1 MLIFRNYLF
10 FAIFSILFLGCG
22 SGGGVD
28 KVLDSGKETTIQR
41 VNLTLKIGYDE
52 SILSRETESVR
63 ETKRVKFS
71 DLSSVLITIFDSQ
84 KNYYVDQNIFKNS
97 SGNWEFQLND
107 IPTGINITFIAEG
120 FDSRGYRIF
129 SGKVID
135 ELDISDSSIVIPLS
149 LAQTEATVLTPSI
162 ASIIGNSGSSQGKQ
176 ITFTITNPNSEFVN
190 WKLTPDEALKK
201 YGTFSQT
208 NGSLDFR
215 FKSELTFDVNFSGT
229 LDNIIFENRLDL
241 NNSVGDLTTIFFK
254 LYEQNNKIS
263 FSIAPVVNNI
273 SLVFKSD
280 RVIATAL
287 LDSSLMKKEVCTND
301 FKDLILDFNM
311 TNRSFIEL
319 FTRYYNAIDKY
330 NELNESITNFKNQVS
345 DNNFTKLLNLDISYS
360 FDSLFLNYQKQYG
373 YSSDSFNNLYKL
385 LKDNNFSKLLNY
397 YQSDLRGENLTLL
410 ETYYR
415 DDMNFSN
422 ILKNYISN
430 FGREN
435 FSNLIEYYIADSQST
450 LLTDYN
456 FSDKNF
462 SKNGEF
468 FYGKFGVKNL
478 DDNESNESKANFD
491 MLLKRFTNNNYTSFY
506 TVFTTGGKTLNE
518 LLGTYYNDSYSFDNN
533 FAPLLNLVIDENF
546 DKLWDNLNYK
556 YSNLS
561 SFKTLAEFINNSDF
575 IQWLNYYKYQTSEL
589 LNSIRSK
596 LDHDICSS
604 EELDTLN
611 YQWSLDKNS
620 LLIEDPYKNP
630 ITIKNFTGTLQDKLN
645 LIVSS
650 ANGVKSEYSYQ
661 INIKSWLYSSGNPIK
676 IDNGLDNNSTDNNS
690 TENNNSNGN
699 TDNNS
704 STGGGTTNPTVN
716 YKFSLDSNVSG
727 DLLLLYGESTEVV
740 FTTSKYFS
748 DFMADIVGD
757 FGNGEIFTLGE
768 IKDISTATTRK
779 YSVKITANRTL
790 GGGYFTFAI
799 QNSGHAEA
807 KTIKIAV
814 ENPIQVLELKRNY
827 TVVEGTEVNLTMRVS
842 NARGD
847 TLNFSISE
855 SSSNFDAVPIGTINF
870 TSGTTDGIGFDFKVS
885 GLKEGESNLTI
896 RITDTTM
903 EPDYWLEY
911 PIVIKV
917 DKTNEQVLTNK
928 LLQFA
933 CGSVQLDSKTYEYV
947 ADGWSPTAD
956 SSINS
961 PDNYINV
968 QSFNQLDSANL
979 SRIVILYPK
988 PSGNFSGEYTN
999 FYVYNQSTFKNI
1011 GTIKYGSSMKDKEFY
1026 IKYYDISTNSVMC
1039 EKHKF

>member
-71 DLSSVLITIFDSQ
+71 DLSSVLITIFDSK

-468 FYGKFGVKNL
+468 FMVNSELKILTIMNRMNL
-478 DDNESNESKANFD
+478 KQTSICY
-491 MLLKRFTNNNYTSFY
+491 LKDLQIIIIQ
-506 TVFTTGGKTLNE
+506 V
-518 LLGTYYNDSYSFDNN
+518 
-533 FAPLLNLVIDENF
+533 
-546 DKLWDNLNYK
+546 
-556 YSNLS
+556 
-561 SFKTLAEFINNSDF
+561 F
-575 IQWLNYYKYQTSEL
+575 IQ
-589 LNSIRSK
+589 
-596 LDHDICSS
+596 
-604 EELDTLN
+604 
-611 YQWSLDKNS
+611 
-620 LLIEDPYKNP
+620 
-630 ITIKNFTGTLQDKLN
+630 FLQQE
-645 LIVSS
+645 
-650 ANGVKSEYSYQ
+650 VK
-661 INIKSWLYSSGNPIK
+661 
-676 IDNGLDNNSTDNNS
+676 
-690 TENNNSNGN
+690 
-699 TDNNS
+699 
-704 STGGGTTNPTVN
+704 
-716 YKFSLDSNVSG
+716 
-727 DLLLLYGESTEVV
+727 
-740 FTTSKYFS
+740 
-748 DFMADIVGD
+748 
-757 FGNGEIFTLGE
+757 
-768 IKDISTATTRK
+768 
-779 YSVKITANRTL
+779 
-790 GGGYFTFAI
+790 
-799 QNSGHAEA
+799 H
-807 KTIKIAV
+807 
-814 ENPIQVLELKRNY
+814 
-827 TVVEGTEVNLTMRVS
+827 
-842 NARGD
+842 
-847 TLNFSISE
+847 
-855 SSSNFDAVPIGTINF
+855 
-870 TSGTTDGIGFDFKVS
+870 
-885 GLKEGESNLTI
+885 
-896 RITDTTM
+896 
-903 EPDYWLEY
+903 
-911 PIVIKV
+911 
-917 DKTNEQVLTNK
+917 
-928 LLQFA
+928 
-933 CGSVQLDSKTYEYV
+933 
-947 ADGWSPTAD
+947 
-956 SSINS
+956 
-961 PDNYINV
+961 
-968 QSFNQLDSANL
+968 
-979 SRIVILYPK
+979 
-988 PSGNFSGEYTN
+988 
-999 FYVYNQSTFKNI
+999 
-1011 GTIKYGSSMKDKEFY
+1011 
-1026 IKYYDISTNSVMC
+1026 
-1039 EKHKF
+1039 